1 MTLVEGASRALTGT
15 VQPSDANQ
23 SLIWTSSA
31 EGVAV
36 WEAGKVVAKGVGTAE
51 ITATTVNG
59 LTASCKVTVNA
70 ATS

>member
-23 SLIWTSSA
+23 SLIWSSSA
-31 EGVAV
+31 EDVAV
-36 WEAGKVVAKGVGTAE
+36 LEAGKVVAKGVGTAD
-51 ITATTVNG
+51 ITATTSSG

>member
-23 SLIWTSSA
+23 SLSWSSSA
-31 EGVAV
+31 EDVAV
-36 WEAGKVVAKGVGTAE
+36 WEAGKVVAKGVGTAD
-51 ITATTVNG
+51 ITATSNG